1 MGNFPLRNSSMSINW
16 TRCSE
21 EKRRMGGK
29 KGTKVGKGPP
39 PAYLTRRRLCIFFLR
54 EIYLASC
61 LARVLQ
67 SLRMCCEE
75 IWRVIAFISTIF
87 PPTIHNALHAGDK
100 SV

>member
-39 PAYLTRRRLCIFFLR
+39 PAYLARRRLCIFFFKRNISRIVSCTSPPIPVDVLR
-54 EIYLASC
+54 GDM
-61 LARVLQ
+61 ARH
-67 SLRMCCEE
+67 S
-75 IWRVIAFISTIF
+75 
-87 PPTIHNALHAGDK
+87 IH
-100 SV
+100 

>member
-61 LARVLQ
+61 PPISCTSPPIPVDVLRGDMARH
-67 SLRMCCEE
+67 S
-75 IWRVIAFISTIF
+75 
-87 PPTIHNALHAGDK
+87 IH
-100 SV
+100 